1 MRPRPT
7 SRVHPHVLF
16 LFPARDIQV
25 RLERSMLAWCEKN
38 SSISLGEVAT
48 SNASPTAA
56 GCGVGGGQGT
66 RAGDGGDEEGLPV
79 C

>member
-56 GCGVGGGQGT
+56 G
-66 RAGDGGDEEGLPV
+66 
-79 C
+79 